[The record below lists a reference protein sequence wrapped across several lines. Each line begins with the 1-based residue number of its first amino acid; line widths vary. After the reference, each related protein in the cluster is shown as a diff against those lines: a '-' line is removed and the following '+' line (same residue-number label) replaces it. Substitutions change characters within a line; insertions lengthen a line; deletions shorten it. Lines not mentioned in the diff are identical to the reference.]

1 VSGVAQK
8 GSESM
13 VPRKWYMVDSLRV
26 VIVPEV
32 SPGDATVGKE
42 VSRYFMSRIAVSI
55 MCWRFDMHC
64 IFGLVTR
71 LYELPVVTEAAKLFY
86 TSDARTL
93 R

>member
-1 VSGVAQK
+1 VAQK
-8 GSESM
+8 SSEST
-13 VPRKWYMVDSLRV
+13 VPREWRMVDSLRV

-42 VSRYFMSRIAVSI
+42 VGRYSYVTSFAVWM
-55 MCWRFDMHC
+55 MCWCFDVRC